1 MAFTPR
7 LDSSGMMNNPYWY
20 SGNPFWLSP
29 TTPPHDL
36 GLPNCTCYAWG
47 RAWESAVQCGA
58 TNPRPEI
65 YNNLVP
71 DLSNAS
77 GRAWYGQTNWNKG
90 QTPRLGAIVCYA
102 DTGGGAGHVAVVEEI
117 DNDGNITCSNSAYG
131 GQYFFVTHS
140 TRANNYE
147 DGYIYVGSGL
157 PIFQGFI
164 YNPFVDEP
172 TPPEPPTPTPTGG
185 KKNIY
190 YLSKKIWLRKR
201 GHVWL

>member
-20 SGNPFWLSP
+20 GGNPFYTSGY
-29 TTPPHDL
+29 

-58 TNPRPEI
+58 TNPRPDI
-65 YNNLVP
+65 FNNLCP
-71 DLSNAS
+71 SFGN
-77 GRAWYGQTNWNKG
+77 GNTWYGTTNWNKG

-147 DGYIYVGSGL
+147 DGYIYVGSGM

-164 YNPFVDEP
+164 YNPFVDSP
-172 TPPEPPTPTPTGG
+172 TPPTPTPTGG
-185 KKNIY
+185 KKKIY